1 VTGPAL
7 NKPSHPLGDG
17 IHIMD
22 PEFHRDPHEHYQWM
36 RTNAPVYWDASAPI
50 FGGVGAWG
58 ITRYTDIRYVS
69 NQHKLFSSAGGSRPD
84 APPVPSMINSDGREH
99 AERRATNRAQFSPSG
114 VARYEKYVRDT
125 AIELIESVVTQQHC
139 DLVADLALPLP
150 MRVIGRMMDLPAHD
164 YARLV
169 HWSDLIATGFAN
181 MPAEFESKVLAA
193 AKEFEA
199 YITDWFERREQQ
211 PGDDLLSAIV
221 NAKVGGIALG
231 HKDKIHEAL
240 LLLVG
245 GDETTRHVITGGVV
259 ELLDNPEQLRAL
271 ASDFS
276 RIPAAVEE
284 MLRWVTPVKTL
295 ARTVVSDTQL
305 GGQALSA
312 GERLI
317 LLYESGNRDESIFE
331 SPDVF
336 DIARQPNRHLSFGGF
351 GPHHC
356 LGAHLARLEIRVML
370 EEMLRRLP
378 KLKKVGAGTPVKRY
392 GTFVL
397 GFETVP
403 VEF

>member
-1 VTGPAL
+1 VTRTVTE
-7 NKPSHPLGDG
+7 KRSHPLGDG
-17 IHIMD
+17 IHILD
-22 PEFHRDPHEHYQWM
+22 PEFHRDPHARYRWM
-36 RTNAPVYWDASAPI
+36 RTHAPVYWDASAPI
-50 FGGVGAWG
+50 YGGVGAWG

-69 NQHKLFSSAGGSRPD
+69 NQHNLFSSAGGSRPD

-99 AERRATNRAQFSPSG
+99 AERRAINRAQFSPSG
-114 VARYEKYVRDT
+114 VARYEQYVRKT
-125 AIELIESVVTQQHC
+125 AIELIECVTAKGHC

-150 MRVIGRMMDLPAHD
+150 MRVIGRMMDLPADD
-164 YARLV
+164 YAKLV

-181 MPAEFESKVLAA
+181 MPAEFETKVLAA

-199 YITDWFERREQQ
+199 YITAWFERRERE

-231 HKDKIHEAL
+231 QKDKIHEAL

-259 ELLDNPEQLRAL
+259 ALLENPAQLRAL
-271 ASDFS
+271 TDDFS
-276 RIPAAVEE
+276 RIPIAIEE

-305 GGQALSA
+305 SGQALSA

-331 SPDVF
+331 NPDTF
-336 DIARQPNRHLSFGGF
+336 NISRQPNRHLSFGGF

-378 KLKKVGAGTPVKRY
+378 KLKKAGAGTPVKRY